1 MFRVGD
7 LVLIK
12 GTPIGLSER
21 SYTVGRIGKIIEA
34 SGNRNPLVQHK
45 GEGDYME
52 SWFYSN
58 EDLGCI
64 HTEIFKAI
72 KRHETILKP

>member
-1 MFRVGD
+1 MFKVGD

-21 SYTVGRIGKIIEA
+21 AYTVGRIGKIIVA
-34 SGNRNPLVQHK
+34 GRNRNPFVQHK

-52 SWFYSN
+52 SWFFSKEN
-58 EDLGCI
+58 LVCI
-64 HTEIFKAI
+64 NHTEIFKAI
-72 KRHETILKP
+72 KRHETVL

>member
-21 SYTVGRIGKIIEA
+21 SCTVGRIGKIIEDR
-34 SGNRNPLVQHK
+34 GNRNPLVRHR

-52 SWFYSN
+52 TWFYKKQ
-58 EDLGCI
+58 DLGCI

-72 KRHETILKP
+72 KRHETVL